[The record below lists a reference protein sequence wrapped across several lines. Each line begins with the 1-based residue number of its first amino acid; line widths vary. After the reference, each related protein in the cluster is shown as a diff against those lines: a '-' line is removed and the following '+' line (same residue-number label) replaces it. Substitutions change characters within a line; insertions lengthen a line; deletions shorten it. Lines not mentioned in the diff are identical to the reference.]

1 MRAARSPPCA
11 GGEVTPERLGETG
24 DAGLSDEAAE
34 RAARTCW
41 VIRRRLGKLGETLES
56 LDFSG
61 MEIAPP
67 SSFRRF
73 EGRIP
78 PERPLPPGHRHRP
91 GYPSGRTG
99 CPAHART
106 ATAASDGTWP
116 AERHHAAHAR
126 SARSRLSHDEH
137 QRRSSISPNTRR
149 AYAGATPPPRHF
161 ARGRPRAVGARG
173 RDAEQQQKPHA
184 CHLAPLR
191 ALRFG
196 RMECGTLRPWGARR

>member
-67 SSFRRF
+67 SGGSRA
-73 EGRIP
+73 
-78 PERPLPPGHRHRP
+78 H
-91 GYPSGRTG
+91 
-99 CPAHART
+99 PA
-106 ATAASDGTWP
+106 
-116 AERHHAAHAR
+116 
-126 SARSRLSHDEH
+126 
-137 QRRSSISPNTRR
+137 
-149 AYAGATPPPRHF
+149 
-161 ARGRPRAVGARG
+161 
-173 RDAEQQQKPHA
+173 
-184 CHLAPLR
+184 
-191 ALRFG
+191 
-196 RMECGTLRPWGARR
+196 